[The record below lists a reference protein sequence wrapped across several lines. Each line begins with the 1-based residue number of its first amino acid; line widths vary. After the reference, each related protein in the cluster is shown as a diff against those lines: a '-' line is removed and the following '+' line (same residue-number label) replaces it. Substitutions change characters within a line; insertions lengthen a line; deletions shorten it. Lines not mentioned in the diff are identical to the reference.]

1 MGDHMIK
8 LLTCLREEGKDHKT
22 PLLPTVTMPLIR
34 PHHDGGLGGGGGR
47 GGGGGGGGV
56 GMQLAEGVSNDRT
69 QLSEPESVEEP
80 REVYTKPC
88 GGQEKEQS
96 NSVVKENK
104 EHGTDIETIIMLEDF

>member
-69 QLSEPESVEEP
+69 QLSEPESVNP
-80 REVYTKPC
+80 
-88 GGQEKEQS
+88 EKSTQNLAEGKKK
-96 NSVVKENK
+96 NRV
-104 EHGTDIETIIMLEDF
+104 ILL